1 VALVVSASINWGKR
15 CPHFLAETRPP
26 FFATSLRANGKNGHA
41 RRRGKKNT
49 FFFAAAPLVVRSPK
63 KKPHRLSAFACEESD
78 DERKKGK
85 RETVRGDARVDVRV
99 FF

>member
-1 VALVVSASINWGKR
+1 LREREKR
-15 CPHFLAETRPP
+15 SRAGERTKKHV
-26 FFATSLRANGKNGHA
+26 FFT
-41 RRRGKKNT
+41 
-49 FFFAAAPLVVRSPK
+49 AAPLVVRSPK